1 MYYVSHHCCVLSQ
14 TKTEIHVHFSQQLLN
29 IFDENF
35 VEKKLEGLESQ
46 VAFTGSMLSLIYF
59 NMVIM
64 SGVVFVV
71 KIATNIHA
79 VGIVISFELKEACV
93 ATDYFLVGVAT

>member
-1 MYYVSHHCCVLSQ
+1 MEKV
-14 TKTEIHVHFSQQLLN
+14 F
-29 IFDENF
+29 
-35 VEKKLEGLESQ
+35 EKKLEGLESQ

-64 SGVVFVV
+64 SGVGFVV
-71 KIATNIHA
+71 MIATNIHA
-79 VGIVISFELKEACV
+79 ISILISLELKGGCV